1 MKIVLIKML
10 VCCCWILIGQQ
21 GATQLRHF
29 FLSVALQYVA
39 PPAAF
44 PHFISVQ

>member
-1 MKIVLIKML
+1 ML
-10 VCCCWILIGQQ
+10 LLDIDWTAGGDTAQTC
-21 GATQLRHF
+21 F

-44 PHFISVQ
+44 PHFISVH